1 MRSKGKK
8 MQMEM
13 GRVEFALSQAQAA
26 EEVVIICFDAMGE
39 MSLHSTIT
47 KGPDI
52 LWALELCKQQ
62 ILEMG
67 QVEDA

>member
-8 MQMEM
+8 MHLEM
-13 GRVEFALSQAQAA
+13 GKVELALSAAQAA

>member
-1 MRSKGKK
+1 MDK
-8 MQMEM
+8 
-13 GRVEFALSQAQAA
+13 VEYALAEAQTASD
-26 EEVVIICFDAMGE
+26 VIIICFDEVGE

-52 LWALELCKQQ
+52 LWALELAKAQ

-67 QVEDA
+67 QPEDA